1 MAAGFRTGNVCY
13 PSSAAAADAYFASA
27 EPFLFE
33 SMNVVNFITYEKVN
47 GVWSWGVLNS
57 GTMQKSYNQLQIP
70 TFLPCEY
77 SDGLT
82 DGIAMG
88 WLTATVW
95 IAAACVAYLRK
106 AKV

>member
-1 MAAGFRTGNVCY
+1 MAAGFRTGDVCY
-13 PSSAAAADAYFASA
+13 PTVSEAADAYFSGTK
-27 EPFLFE
+27 PFIFE
-33 SMNVVNFITYEKVN
+33 SLNYVHFITYEKVN
-47 GVWSWGVLNS
+47 GVWSWGVLNT
-57 GTMQKSYNQLQIP
+57 GTNQKTYNQLQNP
-70 TFLPCEY
+70 TFLPCDY